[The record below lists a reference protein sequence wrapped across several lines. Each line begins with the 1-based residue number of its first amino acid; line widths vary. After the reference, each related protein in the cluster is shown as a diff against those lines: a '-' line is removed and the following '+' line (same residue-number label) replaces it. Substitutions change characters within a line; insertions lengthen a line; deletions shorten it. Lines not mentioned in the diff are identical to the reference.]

1 MRDGV
6 AKRGI
11 AVSTAHLEKLIAA
24 MDANADARVSAT
36 EFDAFCEERRGAIR
50 RAFVSVDRDENG
62 EVDSE
67 ELRCGVER
75 AGLKISDAQLRD
87 VFEKLDKDKS
97 GTLSEKEF
105 EEALM
110 LLPKGANPA
119 AVFDAFLRA
128 SFVDDAESH
137 CSACKDLP
145 PRGGGSLAWAVAM
158 KMASGGVAGAVSRT
172 ATAPIDR
179 VKTILQTGR
188 VPGGGGGGGGGGEA
202 SASASGGASRAATT
216 GRTAATTTTTTT
228 SSRGFTTAAAA
239 PAGGYEPPQQRRV
252 TIGIATRAVY
262 AEGGVRAFFRG
273 NGANVLKVVPE
284 TAVKFAAFDLLK
296 RAIATDPGNVTIA
309 ERFAAGGLAGVAS
322 QALVYPLEVI
332 KTRLA
337 VTPPGSAGGD
347 GIAAMASHVVAREGA
362 RGLFRGLAPSVV
374 GIFPYAGIDLMANSI
389 LKDALAR
396 RCEGAGKEPGVV
408 QLLGCGMASSTTA
421 MLCTYPL
428 NLIRTKLQTSGMEGA
443 VKYAGPVDCFRRVVA
458 KDGLGGLYRGVAPN
472 LAKVLPATSVSY
484 AVYDVLSR
492 NASDN

>member
-1 MRDGV
+1 MRSMFASLDRDGDGFLSLEEV
-6 AKRGI
+6 REGLAKRGI
-11 AVSTAHLEKLIAA
+11 AVSTAHLEKLFAA

-188 VPGGGGGGGGGGEA
+188 
-202 SASASGGASRAATT
+202 
-216 GRTAATTTTTTT
+216 
-228 SSRGFTTAAAA
+228 
-239 PAGGYEPPQQRRV
+239 RRV
-252 TIGIATRAVY
+252 TIGIAARAVY

-296 RAIATDPGNVTIA
+296 RTIATDPGNVTIA

>member
-1 MRDGV
+1 MREGL

-11 AVSTAHLEKLIAA
+11 AVSTAHLEKLFAA

-188 VPGGGGGGGGGGEA
+188 VPRRRRRRRAAAAKLPRARAAALRGRRRRAGPPRRRRRRRRRV
-202 SASASGGASRAATT
+202 GASR
-216 GRTAATTTTTTT
+216 RLRRRP
-228 SSRGFTTAAAA
+228 RGDTN
-239 PAGGYEPPQQRRV
+239 RH
-252 TIGIATRAVY
+252 
-262 AEGGVRAFFRG
+262 
-273 NGANVLKVVPE
+273 N
-284 TAVKFAAFDLLK
+284 
-296 RAIATDPGNVTIA
+296 
-309 ERFAAGGLAGVAS
+309 S
-322 QALVYPLEVI
+322 
-332 KTRLA
+332 
-337 VTPPGSAGGD
+337 D
-347 GIAAMASHVVAREGA
+347 G
-362 RGLFRGLAPSVV
+362 
-374 GIFPYAGIDLMANSI
+374 
-389 LKDALAR
+389 
-396 RCEGAGKEPGVV
+396 
-408 QLLGCGMASSTTA
+408 
-421 MLCTYPL
+421 
-428 NLIRTKLQTSGMEGA
+428 
-443 VKYAGPVDCFRRVVA
+443 
-458 KDGLGGLYRGVAPN
+458 
-472 LAKVLPATSVSY
+472 
-484 AVYDVLSR
+484 
-492 NASDN
+492 